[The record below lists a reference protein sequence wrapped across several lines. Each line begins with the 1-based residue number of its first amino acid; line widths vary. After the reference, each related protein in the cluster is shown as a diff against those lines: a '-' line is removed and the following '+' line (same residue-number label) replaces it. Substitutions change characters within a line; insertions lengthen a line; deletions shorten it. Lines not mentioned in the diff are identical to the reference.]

1 MANDRTKGSV
11 PNVRR
16 AMREGA
22 AGRASRAASLNKQ
35 RAGTEGTKLANR
47 VKRDLNRR

>member
-22 AGRASRAASLNKQ
+22 AGRAERSARLNKR
-35 RAGTEGTKLANR
+35 RAGTEGTKLAKR
-47 VKRDLNRR
+47 VKRDLNNR